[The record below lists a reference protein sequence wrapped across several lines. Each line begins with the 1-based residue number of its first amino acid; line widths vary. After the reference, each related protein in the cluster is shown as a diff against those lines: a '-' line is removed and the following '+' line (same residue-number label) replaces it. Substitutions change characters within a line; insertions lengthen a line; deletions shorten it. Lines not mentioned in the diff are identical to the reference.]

1 MIDKTALAREVRR
14 LAIPAILHSLLQ
26 TLVFVVD
33 RVMLGRHGES
43 SLAAMQIGGALE
55 WSIWSVFSAFEVGT
69 IARVGRHVGAG
80 EPEKARRAALLSLG
94 AALVI
99 GVALALATPLVLDAV
114 PYATKQTV
122 SPAALA
128 EARGYLGMTIVASPL
143 VFVGATSIAILQAG
157 GDTRTP
163 LAIGVVA
170 NIVHVALNRVLI
182 LGLFGLPS
190 MGAKGAGISTSVTF
204 AIEAILATLALMSR
218 SRKVSLRRTATSPTN
233 EATVTVVS
241 SREEARALVRV
252 GTPAFLE
259 RLIYHVGFIAYALT
273 VTRLGDASMAAN
285 QSLISIESICF
296 LSGDGFGVAAA
307 ALVAQKLGAKEPD
320 HAKAAAWIAA
330 RYAILTLTS
339 FGIAAFALRDFVLPL
354 FSDDAKVIAIGRSTM
369 PVLAV
374 AQPFMA
380 TGLVLAQSLR
390 GAGRTRQALGVSLI
404 GAVFVRLT
412 ATWLFAI
419 ALSFGLAGVWMG
431 STTDWLVR
439 ASVLALLFR
448 RPGEALLSKDERLA
462 RTPTLESPA
471 KLE

>member
-94 AALVI
+94 AALAI
-99 GVALALATPLVLDAV
+99 GVALALATPLVLDAI
-114 PYATKQTV
+114 PYATKETV

-190 MGAKGAGISTSVTF
+190 MGAKGAGISTGVTF
-204 AIEAILATLALMSR
+204 AIEALLATLALTSR
-218 SRKVSLRRTATSPTN
+218 SRKVSLRRSAASPNT
-233 EATVTVVS
+233 TTVVS

-259 RLIYHVGFIAYALT
+259 RLIYHIGFIAYALT

-320 HAKAAAWIAA
+320 QAKAAAWIAA

-448 RPGEALLSKDERLA
+448 RPGDALLSKDERLA
-462 RTPTLESPA
+462 RTPTLESPT

>member
-94 AALVI
+94 AALAI
-99 GVALALATPLVLDAV
+99 GVALALATPLVLDAI
-114 PYATKQTV
+114 PYATKETV

-190 MGAKGAGISTSVTF
+190 MGAKGAGISTGVTF
-204 AIEAILATLALMSR
+204 AIEAVLATLALMSR
-218 SRKVSLRRTATSPTN
+218 SRKVSLRRTAASPTTT
-233 EATVTVVS
+233 AVVS
-241 SREEARALVRV
+241 SREEARALVQV

-320 HAKAAAWIAA
+320 QAKAAAWIAA

-339 FGIAAFALRDFVLPL
+339 FGIAAFALRDVVLPF

-390 GAGRTRQALGVSLI
+390 GAGRTRQALGVSLV

-462 RTPTLESPA
+462 REPA